1 MYNLSPYPYIK
12 MKMYFS
18 TVICWRV
25 CEILVK
31 VIVGHTVTLLI
42 ECEKHKRCEKKINVK
57 PAFISV

>member
-1 MYNLSPYPYIK
+1 MCNLSPYLYIK

-18 TVICWRV
+18 TVIRWRV
-25 CEILVK
+25 CESLAK

-42 ECEKHKRCEKKINVK
+42 ECEKHKRCEKRVNMK